1 NIKGVNNSGTNIK
14 GVNNSTNNIKGV
26 DNSGSNI
33 KGVNIST
40 NKQHPLDFSD
50 EHVFEIL
57 FFPLYDCNILNI
69 LIFIYGIDRIRNI
82 GILMLFNKYKYK
94 YKDIMR
100 CVRSVLEDKREI
112 LMYCYN
118 FKEFIG
124 REVSVSMFR
133 EGYKYEVCKWYKD
146 SVWDDEG
153 VWDIGSDRMGKH
165 GLDKRVGNM
174 APLNNRIGNMG
185 PLNNSIGNKTHLGNN
200 RGNSTPLGNN
210 AVNNT
215 PLGNNTVN
223 NTHLNNNS
231 INNTPLNNNLINN
244 TPLKINLLDYVLF
257 RESKY
262 SLVDIECR
270 GVLVRE
276 EIIITFNYN
285 NTLSAWKENIES
297 KISKLVLSKDLL
309 EKARKQEKLSTSETK
324 SLKKIMREFNL
335 NLSSVTDL
343 SEALVKKNESL
354 NVYEKKITMHESRKQ
369 FRKENRMFELFR
381 GRFYRGLSERVESEH
396 VVSRDEIVSF
406 WSTMWNKNDDTVTY
420 DDYLIPF

>member
-1 NIKGVNNSGTNIK
+1 SNIKGVNNKDT
-14 GVNNSTNNIKGV
+14 
-26 DNSGSNI
+26 NI

-40 NKQHPLDFSD
+40 NKQNPLDFSD

-146 SVWDDEG
+146 SVWGDEG
-153 VWDIGSDRMGKH
+153 VWDIGSDRMGKYT
-165 GLDKRVGNM
+165 LDKRVGNM
-174 APLNNRIGNMG
+174 APLNNSIGNMG

-231 INNTPLNNNLINN
+231 INSTPLNNNLFNN

-285 NTLSAWKENIES
+285 NTLLDSTNQRNKIIIGNKGVLS
-297 KISKLVLSKDLL
+297 NTVVNNRVLDSTNQRNKISIENKGVLTTNMLNNRVGVLKMCEILRCTYKYMCVINMWKVFIDSKLQGVRECLICYLVMCIEDNCFPTFLCKVCKNSYHRRCVDKMV
-309 EKARKQEKLSTSETK
+309 RKSGNKRCP
-324 SLKKIMREFNL
+324 IC
-335 NLSSVTDL
+335 
-343 SEALVKKNESL
+343 
-354 NVYEKKITMHESRKQ
+354 
-369 FRKENRMFELFR
+369 RM
-381 GRFYRGLSERVESEH
+381 
-396 VVSRDEIVSF
+396 DMEI
-406 WSTMWNKNDDTVTY
+406 
-420 DDYLIPF
+420 